1 MNSVVLIGRLT
12 RDPEVRYTSGSQMAV
27 CTFSIAIDR
36 PTRQGEEKKTDFP
49 KVTVFGKQAENCE
62 RFLKKGRLVGV
73 QGRLQTGSYTN
84 KDGATVYT
92 TDVVADRVEFL
103 EWGDNNPQQAPQYT
117 PQYQQPQYTPQ
128 TPMYTPQTPQYQAPP
143 QYVAPQTPQYQA
155 PMQPTADPTT
165 QGVQQEFVP
174 EGFAHIEEDIPF

>member
-12 RDPEVRYTSGSQMAV
+12 RDPETRYTSGSQMAV
-27 CTFSIAIDR
+27 CSFTIAIDR
-36 PTRQGEEKKTDFP
+36 VTRQGEEKKTDFP
-49 KVTVFGKQAENCE
+49 RITVFGKQAENCE

-103 EWGDNNPQQAPQYT
+103 EWGDRQTSSDGFGQQSYSAPQAAPEVQAQPAAQEDFT
-117 PQYQQPQYTPQ
+117 PDGF
-128 TPMYTPQTPQYQAPP
+128 
-143 QYVAPQTPQYQA
+143 
-155 PMQPTADPTT
+155 TA
-165 QGVQQEFVP
+165 
-174 EGFAHIEEDIPF
+174 IEEDIPF

>member
-12 RDPEVRYTSGSQMAV
+12 RDPETRYTSGSQMAV
-27 CTFSIAIDR
+27 CTFTIAIDR
-36 PTRQGEEKKTDFP
+36 VTRQGEEKKTDFP
-49 KVTVFGKQAENCE
+49 RITVFGKQAENCE

-103 EWGDNNPQQAPQYT
+103 EWGDRQSSGETSGQRSYSAPREAAPQYQSAE
-117 PQYQQPQYTPQ
+117 PQPMSEPQEEF
-128 TPMYTPQTPQYQAPP
+128 AP
-143 QYVAPQTPQYQA
+143 
-155 PMQPTADPTT
+155 D
-165 QGVQQEFVP
+165 
-174 EGFAHIEEDIPF
+174 GFTSIEEDIPF